1 MNRQIEYSPTLND
14 KCFPL
19 IEVDENV
26 VTVKL
31 FMDVFDG
38 DAVEHKAG
46 GLPPLGY
53 NYANNVSGHTV
64 MTRHNLHINEGQTY
78 EIFNGDIWADD
89 TEKQGRWFK
98 FVGGAQIK
106 RSEDKKYVQF
116 RTTVFDRNMEDPSEG
131 YEVGKP
137 DTPEWVDCSFWS
149 FDYSFSGMNFFSPYN
164 LLLETKSS
172 RMSGMRHE
180 ARQNFVFKPVQTQ
193 HIEGKTYYSTSEF
206 SKRIGGMFLF
216 DKDDD
221 FRNASWFVKTYGT
234 GTKEIDTPYYKPE
247 GDIADSLWRR
257 NDQLLVNYQQLPNP
271 AIHLQMP
278 TEMQRD
284 QLVEA
289 KISLIDVS
297 DQLLME
303 NGDVFITDGIQESN
317 IDINWP
323 TDWIDQNDGSAIN
336 SFILNKNVDIYI
348 KTDSGYLSKN
358 KVNLV
363 NGKGNFYFRALD
375 LSIGDIV
382 NLKVGFKTFSNVISH
397 QIKITDGAMG
407 ST

>member
-131 YEVGKP
+131 YEVGRP
-137 DTPEWVDCSFWS
+137 ETPEWIDCSFWS

-234 GTKEIDTPYYKPE
+234 PNDVDASYYKPE

-257 NDQLLVNYQQLPNP
+257 NDQLLVNYKTLSNP

-278 TEMQRD
+278 EIVQRD
-284 QLVEA
+284 ALVKG
-289 KISLIDVS
+289 KISLIDIS

-303 NGDVFITDGIQESN
+303 NGDIFITDGVQESN

-323 TDWIDQNDGSAIN
+323 SDYIDSNTKEAVN
-336 SFILNKNVDIYI
+336 SYVYNKDVTVYI
-348 KTDSGYLSKN
+348 KTDSGYISKN
-358 KVNLV
+358 KINLI
-363 NGKGNFYFRALD
+363 NGKGEFYFRALD
-375 LSIGDIV
+375 LQIDDEAEI
-382 NLKVGFKTFSNVISH
+382 KIGFKTFSNVLSH
-397 QIKITDGAMG
+397 KIKVNSGSMG
-407 ST
+407 SQ

>member
-19 IEVDENV
+19 IEVDENI

-31 FMDVFDG
+31 FIDVFDG
-38 DAVEHKAG
+38 NAAEHDNG
-46 GLPPLGY
+46 SMPPLGY
-53 NYANNVSGHTV
+53 NYANNVTGHDV
-64 MTRHNLHINEGQTY
+64 MTRHNLHILDAQTY

-116 RTTVFDRNMEDPSEG
+116 RTTVFDRNMEDPAEG

-164 LLLETKSS
+164 LFLETKSS

-180 ARQNFVFKPVQTQ
+180 ARQNFVFKPWQTQ

-234 GTKEIDTPYYKPE
+234 GTKQIDTPYYKPE

-303 NGDVFITDGIQESN
+303 NGDVFITDGVQESN

-336 SFILNKNVDIYI
+336 SFILNKNVDVYI

-407 ST
+407 SA

>member
-1 MNRQIEYSPTLND
+1 
-14 KCFPL
+14 
-19 IEVDENV
+19 
-26 VTVKL
+26 
-31 FMDVFDG
+31 MDVFDG

-64 MTRHNLHINEGQTY
+64 MTRHNLHISEGQTY

-89 TEKQGRWFK
+89 ASKQGRWFK

-137 DTPEWVDCSFWS
+137 DTPEWIDCSFWS

-234 GTKEIDTPYYKPE
+234 PNDVDALYYKPE

-278 TEMQRD
+278 ETVQRD
-284 QLVEA
+284 ALVKG
-289 KISLIDVS
+289 KISLIDIS

-303 NGDVFITDGIQESN
+303 NGDIFITDGVQESN

-323 TDWIDQNDGSAIN
+323 SDYIDSNTKEAVN
-336 SFILNKNVDIYI
+336 SYVYNKDVTVYL
-348 KTDSGYLSKN
+348 KTDSGYISKN
-358 KVNLV
+358 KINLI
-363 NGKGNFYFRALD
+363 NGKGEFYFRALD
-375 LSIGDIV
+375 LQIDDEAEI
-382 NLKVGFKTFSNVISH
+382 KIGFKTFSNVLSH
-397 QIKITDGAMG
+397 KIKVNSGSMG
-407 ST
+407 SQ

>member
-1 MNRQIEYSPTLND
+1 
-14 KCFPL
+14 
-19 IEVDENV
+19 
-26 VTVKL
+26 
-31 FMDVFDG
+31 
-38 DAVEHKAG
+38 
-46 GLPPLGY
+46 
-53 NYANNVSGHTV
+53 
-64 MTRHNLHINEGQTY
+64 
-78 EIFNGDIWADD
+78 
-89 TEKQGRWFK
+89 
-98 FVGGAQIK
+98 
-106 RSEDKKYVQF
+106 
-116 RTTVFDRNMEDPSEG
+116 MEDPSEG

-137 DTPEWVDCSFWS
+137 DTPEWIDCSFWS

-234 GTKEIDTPYYKPE
+234 PNDVDALYYKPE

-278 TEMQRD
+278 ETVQRD
-284 QLVEA
+284 ALVKG
-289 KISLIDVS
+289 KISLIDIS

-303 NGDVFITDGIQESN
+303 NGDIFITDGVQESN

-323 TDWIDQNDGSAIN
+323 SDYIDSNTKEAVN
-336 SFILNKNVDIYI
+336 SYVYNKDVTVYI
-348 KTDSGYLSKN
+348 KTDSGYISKN
-358 KVNLV
+358 KINLI
-363 NGKGNFYFRALD
+363 NGKGEFYFRALD
-375 LSIGDIV
+375 LQIDDEVEI
-382 NLKVGFKTFSNVISH
+382 KIGFKTFSNVLSH
-397 QIKITDGAMG
+397 KIKVNSGSMG
-407 ST
+407 SQ

>member
-1 MNRQIEYSPTLND
+1 MMI
-14 KCFPL
+14 
-19 IEVDENV
+19 
-26 VTVKL
+26 
-31 FMDVFDG
+31 
-38 DAVEHKAG
+38 
-46 GLPPLGY
+46 
-53 NYANNVSGHTV
+53 
-64 MTRHNLHINEGQTY
+64 
-78 EIFNGDIWADD
+78 
-89 TEKQGRWFK
+89 
-98 FVGGAQIK
+98 
-106 RSEDKKYVQF
+106 
-116 RTTVFDRNMEDPSEG
+116 
-131 YEVGKP
+131 
-137 DTPEWVDCSFWS
+137 
-149 FDYSFSGMNFFSPYN
+149 
-164 LLLETKSS
+164 LEMK
-172 RMSGMRHE
+172 
-180 ARQNFVFKPVQTQ
+180 
-193 HIEGKTYYSTSEF
+193 
-206 SKRIGGMFLF
+206 
-216 DKDDD
+216 
-221 FRNASWFVKTYGT
+221 SWFVKTYGT
-234 GTKEIDTPYYKPE
+234 PKQIDTPYYKPE

-303 NGDVFITDGIQESN
+303 NGDVFITDGVQESN

-375 LSIGDIV
+375 LSIDDIV
-382 NLKVGFKTFSNVISH
+382 NLKLDLKLLVMSFH
-397 QIKITDGAMG
+397 IKLK
-407 ST
+407 

>member
-19 IEVDENV
+19 IEVDENI

-31 FMDVFDG
+31 FIDVFDG
-38 DAVEHKAG
+38 NAAEHDNG
-46 GLPPLGY
+46 SMPPLGY
-53 NYANNVSGHTV
+53 NYANNVTGHDV
-64 MTRHNLHINEGQTY
+64 MTRHNLHILDAQTY

-116 RTTVFDRNMEDPSEG
+116 RTTVFDRNMEDPAEG

-180 ARQNFVFKPVQTQ
+180 ARQNFVFKPWQTQ

-234 GTKEIDTPYYKPE
+234 GTKQIDTPYYKPE

-303 NGDVFITDGIQESN
+303 NGDVFITDGVQESN

-336 SFILNKNVDIYI
+336 SFILNKNVDVYI

-407 ST
+407 SA

>member
-19 IEVDENV
+19 IEVDENI

-38 DAVEHKAG
+38 NAAEHDNG
-46 GLPPLGY
+46 SMPPLGY
-53 NYANNVSGHTV
+53 NYANNVTGHDV
-64 MTRHNLHINEGQTY
+64 MTRHNLHILDAQTY

-116 RTTVFDRNMEDPSEG
+116 RTTVFDRNMEDPAEG

-164 LLLETKSS
+164 LFLETKSS

-180 ARQNFVFKPVQTQ
+180 ARQNFVFKPWQTQ

-234 GTKEIDTPYYKPE
+234 GTKQIDTPYYKPE

-303 NGDVFITDGIQESN
+303 NGDVFITDGVQESN

-336 SFILNKNVDIYI
+336 SFILNKTVEVYI

-407 ST
+407 SA